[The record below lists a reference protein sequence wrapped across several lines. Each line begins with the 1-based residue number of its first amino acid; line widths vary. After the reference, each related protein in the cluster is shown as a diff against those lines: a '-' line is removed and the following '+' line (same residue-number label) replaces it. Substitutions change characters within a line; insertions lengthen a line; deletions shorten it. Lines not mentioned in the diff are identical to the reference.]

1 MLSHYPELQDRSQD
15 QVIMQTRQEPLC
27 QRYAV
32 EPSAARVIDSA
43 RTSSSNVQPSYP
55 LGSAVRFCDDSP
67 VTIPVG
73 VHMAVGGESDYPT
86 PGDILCGAIASCLDS
101 TLRVIANRL
110 GVSLST
116 LDVEVLGSV
125 DVRGTLLVDKSVP
138 VGFTRID
145 INVAMS
151 TDDGT
156 SDQMLDSLLIAAEH
170 SCVVLQTLGDGPEI
184 VITRK

>member
-1 MLSHYPELQDRSQD
+1 MLNHYPELQERSQNP
-15 QVIMQTRQEPLC
+15 VIMQTRQEPLC
-27 QRYAV
+27 QRYAH
-32 EPSAARVIDSA
+32 EPGAGRVIDSA

-67 VTIPVG
+67 VIIPVG
-73 VHMAVGGESDYPT
+73 VHTAVGGESDYPT

-110 GVSLST
+110 SVSLLT

-125 DVRGTLLVDKSVP
+125 DVRGTLLVDQSVP
-138 VGFTRID
+138 VGFTRFD
-145 INVAMS
+145 ISVAMS
-151 TDDGT
+151 TDDAT
-156 SDQMLDSLLIAAEH
+156 PDQILDSVLTAAEH